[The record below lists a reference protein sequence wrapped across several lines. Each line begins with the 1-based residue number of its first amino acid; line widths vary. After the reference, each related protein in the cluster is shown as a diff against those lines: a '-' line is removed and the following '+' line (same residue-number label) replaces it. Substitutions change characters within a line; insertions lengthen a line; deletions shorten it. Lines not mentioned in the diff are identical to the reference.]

1 MLPLI
6 RYHWSYYTRS
16 YRYLAPL
23 IAYVGLLLFIYT
35 ISPNPVLESY
45 AFSSVWL
52 FVISAWIAWGLSDLE
67 PEVQQAVTASHA
79 GSACAYYLSKLLLM
93 AAVDLLLAAFAVL
106 YPALAGKLERWPAPD
121 EWLVAACVH
130 VASSLLGMGIALWF
144 TDRGFGRSA
153 ASLPALIGVIV
164 LSLASASAVAQ
175 LPERMMFV
183 RWLLPPAGVLSEV
196 LTGLEHASSWTAV
209 GTILYAFAYAG
220 LLCGGFVVRASGK
233 KF

>member
-6 RYHWSYYTRS
+6 RYHLTYYTRS
-16 YRYLAPL
+16 YRYVAPL

-52 FVISAWIAWGLSDLE
+52 FVISAWIIWGLTDLE
-67 PEVQQAVTASHA
+67 PEAQQSVTAMHA
-79 GSACAYYLSKLLLM
+79 GSANAYYLSKLLLM
-93 AAVDLLLAAFAVL
+93 AAIGLLLAAFAVL
-106 YPALAGKLERWPAPD
+106 YPALAGKLERWPAPE

-130 VASSLLGMGIALWF
+130 IASSLLGTGIALWF

-153 ASLPALIGVIV
+153 ASLPALIGFMV

-175 LPERMMFV
+175 LPERMTFV

-196 LTGLEHASSWTAV
+196 LSGLEHTSSWTAV
-209 GTILYAFAYAG
+209 GTILYALAYAR
-220 LLCGGFVVRASGK
+220 LLCGGYVVRAAVK

>member
-6 RYHWSYYTRS
+6 RYHWSYYTKS

-52 FVISAWIAWGLSDLE
+52 FVVSAWIAWGLSDLE
-67 PEVQQAVTASHA
+67 PETQQAVTALHA
-79 GSACAYYLSKLLLM
+79 GSAGAYYASKLLLM
-93 AAVDLLLAAFAVL
+93 AAIGLLLTAFAVL
-106 YPALAGKLERWPAPD
+106 YPALTGKLERWPTRV
-121 EWLVAACVH
+121 EWLAAASVH
-130 VASSLLGMGIALWF
+130 TAQSLLGTGIALWF
-144 TDRGFGRSA
+144 TERGFGRSA

-175 LPERMMFV
+175 LPEGMAFV
-183 RWLLPPAGVLSEV
+183 RWLLPPAGILSEV
-196 LTGLEHASSWTAV
+196 LTGLEQGSAWTAA
-209 GTILYAFAYAG
+209 GASLYAFAYAG
-220 LLCGGFVVRASGK
+220 LLCGGFVVRAAGK